1 MGDLAAVRIALALLV
16 ALVLA
21 LPSGAIAQTRTE
33 QPVKSAA
40 ADAKLVRESYVRLRD
55 PLPEGSAPHP
65 AECDWISYVR
75 WRSAKGPA
83 KSTKA
88 HSVVVLM
95 PGFLAGGKGFDQL
108 ARNTIRTAAAR
119 KRHIEVWGLDRRAN
133 CLEDHHGVRAAAR
146 AKAIE
151 PAFDYYYGG
160 KQVDGKTFPGFTSTQ
175 DAKFLEDFG
184 LERTVRDWYTVL
196 VREMPGQSR
205 RAKRVVCGGHS
216 LGGPLTAAFTSWD
229 FDGNPETKRDAGYN
243 QCAAFVGLDTTVELD
258 GSGGGAAGAG
268 SAVELASRS
277 GGAPYVNAPP
287 LTPGVMQ
294 LPAIAGVGAFFTP
307 DIQSPMNKLIPST
320 PEYELTLRALY
331 SRDAAHFA
339 TGQPSARDYRI
350 THATVLGSIFDD
362 NSAGLSFLR
371 SSVGFLAGGPV
382 VDKNFPA
389 PDPTLALTASTEPL
403 YHWQNYADV
412 EEIALNSQ
420 GQPYT
425 SRDSEVSDMRDL
437 ARTMFEA
444 PSNFIEQ
451 YFPVRILT
459 DVGAAEG
466 GDRSG
471 DLESIRYD
479 GPSMKPILL
488 IQAADSDDNGAPDS
502 GPARATTTR
511 PNDKPLSREI
521 VIPGYNHLDVITA
534 ARRQTDGHTEASSAK
549 LALYTLKAVPGRR

>member
-1 MGDLAAVRIALALLV
+1 MRLALAI
-16 ALVLA
+16 AASLVLA
-21 LPSGAIAQTRTE
+21 APAGAAAQSRTE
-33 QPVKSAA
+33 QPVRSAA
-40 ADAKLVRESYVRLRD
+40 PDAKQVRESYVRLRD
-55 PLPEGSAPHP
+55 PLPEGTAPHP
-65 AECDWISYVR
+65 AECDWISYMR
-75 WRSAKGPA
+75 WRNAKGPS
-83 KSTKA
+83 KPTKA

-108 ARNTIRTAAAR
+108 ARNTVRNAAAR
-119 KRHIEVWGLDRRAN
+119 GRNVEVWGLDRRAN
-133 CLEDHHGVRAAAR
+133 CLEDRHGMVAAAR
-146 AKAIE
+146 AGSIL
-151 PAFDYYYGG
+151 PAMDYYYGG
-160 KQVDGKTFPGFTSTQ
+160 KEVDGRRFPGFTSPQ

-184 LERTVRDWYTVL
+184 VERTVRDWYTVL

-205 RAKRVVCGGHS
+205 RAKRVICGGHS

-268 SAVELASRS
+268 AGLEQASRS
-277 GGAPYVNAPP
+277 GAAPFVNAPP

-294 LPAIAGVGAFFTP
+294 LPSIAGVGAFFTP
-307 DIQSPMNKLIPST
+307 DVESPLNKLVPNT
-320 PEYELTLRALY
+320 PEYEITLRALY
-331 SRDAAHFA
+331 SRDAANFA
-339 TGQPSARDYRI
+339 TGSPSPRDYRI

-362 NSAGLSFLR
+362 NSAGLTFLR
-371 SSVGFLAGGPV
+371 SSIGFLRGGPI

-389 PDPTLALTASTEPL
+389 PDPTLALTGSTEPL
-403 YHWQNYADV
+403 YHWQDYTDV
-412 EEIALNSQ
+412 REIALNSR
-420 GQPYT
+420 GEPYT
-425 SRDSEVSDMRDL
+425 FRDSEVSSIREL

-459 DVGAAEG
+459 DVAAAEG

-471 DLESIRYD
+471 DLQNLRHD

-488 IQAADSDDNGAPDS
+488 IQAADSDDNDAPDS
-502 GPARATTTR
+502 GPAYVTQTK

-534 ARRQTDGHTEASSAK
+534 ARQQTDRHAEASSAK
-549 LALYTLKAVPGRR
+549 LALYALKAVPGRR